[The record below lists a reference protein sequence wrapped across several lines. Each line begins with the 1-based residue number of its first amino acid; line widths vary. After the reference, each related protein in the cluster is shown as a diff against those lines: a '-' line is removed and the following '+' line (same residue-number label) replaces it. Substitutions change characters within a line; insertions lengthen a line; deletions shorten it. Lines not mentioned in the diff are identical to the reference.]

1 MNERLKQLIIVVLG
15 CYIYNWLQ
23 FLYCKIITTWSIE
36 DTKILCI
43 FVGILLVSFGWIPF
57 ANWSNKTKNEKKE
70 N

>member
-1 MNERLKQLIIVVLG
+1 M
-15 CYIYNWLQ
+15 
-23 FLYCKIITTWSIE
+23 E